1 MHGTYTKNAVV
12 SANANAF
19 ISKLTLIIFFFVFFF
34 SQLVFFMFLLNHVFH
49 IVPTFLSLTVPLD
62 YFIQTQILHIFFSS
76 VLNRDELQT
85 TTCAVV
91 HRVTNHKFIWIQNV
105 RSELIISKKRPM
117 MTKFF
122 FLGGG

>member
-1 MHGTYTKNAVV
+1 
-12 SANANAF
+12 
-19 ISKLTLIIFFFVFFF
+19 
-34 SQLVFFMFLLNHVFH
+34 MFLLNHVFH
-49 IVPTFLSLTVPLD
+49 IVLTFLSLTVPLD
-62 YFIQTQILHIFFSS
+62 YFRQTQILHIFFSS

-85 TTCAVV
+85 TACAVV

-122 FLGGG
+122 FLGGGGGLI